1 MGFFSSIGGFIGDVI
16 GGITDPIGT
25 VVDVAGNILGNV
37 TSSKNA
43 QTSADAALQAA
54 KINTEYQKEFAQ
66 QGIRWRVDDAKEAGL
81 HPLAA
86 LGAQTPSY
94 TPSFSMDAFNQPSS
108 DALGSG
114 LRALGQNISR
124 AKQVK
129 MLEQERVLDNAW
141 KSAQIE
147 RLKADTALAQAQA
160 AKMVVDSQQLPPAFP
175 PVGVNLHGQVVD
187 GQPDS
192 GLASI
197 NNLIKVSPSQS
208 ESNFPSRPG
217 TAHATVPDIAFSRTN
232 DGGFALTR
240 SDSLANRMDD
250 DIVGNI
256 LWHFRNSIPQLW
268 ESERVRPPKAWLP
281 KGASRWFFDIT
292 RGAWYPRFDKRIE
305 KRKDFVSRSGSKY

>member
-1 MGFFSSIGGFIGDVI
+1 MGLFSSIGSIFGGVGSAV
-16 GGITDPIGT
+16 GGI
-25 VVDVAGNILGNV
+25 VDGVLGMK
-37 TSSKNA
+37 SDKDKSQA
-43 QTSADAALQAA
+43 QQQAA
-54 KINTEYQKEFAQ
+54 QQAAQLNYEQQKEFAQ
-66 QGIRWRVDDAKEAGL
+66 HGIRWRVEDAKEAGL

-86 LGAQTPSY
+86 LGAQSPSY
-94 TPSFSMDAFNQPSS
+94 TPTFQSDAFYQEPTSS
-108 DALGSG
+108 VLSRG
-114 LRALGQNISR
+114 LHSMGQNISR
-124 AKQVK
+124 AKAAKIQEEDRA
-129 MLEQERVLDNAW
+129 LENAW
-141 KSAQIE
+141 KAAQIK
-147 RLKADTALAQAQA
+147 RLEADTALSQAQA
-160 AKMVVDSQQLPPAFP
+160 SKMVVDSQQLPPALSGI
-175 PVGVNLHGQVVD
+175 GVNNHGQVID

-192 GLASI
+192 GLASV

-208 ESNFPSRPG
+208 ETNFPSRPG
-217 TAHATVPDIAFSRTN
+217 TAHATVPDIAFARTN

-268 ESERVRPPKAWLP
+268 ESERVKPPKAWLP